1 MEATKCLKHLQ
12 KTFIIIKAR
21 QAYVAVLLYNI
32 YALTDFFCINIKFV
46 AVSVMLESLLIRP
59 SILAIK

>member
-1 MEATKCLKHLQ
+1 MFKTFT

-21 QAYVAVLLYNI
+21 QAYVAVLLYTI
-32 YALTDFFCINIKFV
+32 YALTDFLCINIKFV
-46 AVSVMLESLLIRP
+46 AVSVMLESLLIRA